1 MGKRER
7 EGKRGRGKGK
17 MGRVKGKRGK
27 GAKGNGKRGR
37 GKVEIKKLFK
47 ILNIAAENKKVAE
60 KS

>member
-1 MGKRER
+1 
-7 EGKRGRGKGK
+7 